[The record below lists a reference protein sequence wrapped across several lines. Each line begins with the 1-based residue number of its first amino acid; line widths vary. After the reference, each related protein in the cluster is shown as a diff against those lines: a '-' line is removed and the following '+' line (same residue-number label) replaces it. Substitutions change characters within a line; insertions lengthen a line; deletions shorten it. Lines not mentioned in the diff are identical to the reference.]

1 MSIVF
6 DYFARL
12 ALERAGSERAIAG
25 RLLGEFRPYTMEL
38 AAVLLLSIIVAC
50 AQAASPWFISRAI
63 NHDILNGNA
72 GGLAKTMMLLLAV
85 YLAETL
91 VTRTQ
96 MLRVTAVGQQI
107 LASLRGRVFEQYMS
121 LPLSYFQ
128 RRPIGDLMSRVTADM
143 ATLDSLLSQ
152 SMAFL
157 PGLLF
162 GLIGTL
168 IAMLMLNA
176 RLALASFVMLVPMVI
191 TTAYFARRAR
201 KAFRAAR
208 KTTGDVTARL
218 QEEIVG
224 VREAQAFNR
233 VEINI
238 KRFREQAIA
247 NRNANVQAVGIASA
261 FSPTFDVLSTL
272 GIAIVIGYG
281 ASLVIE
287 GYMTV
292 GLLAAFLLY
301 VQRFYY
307 PIQVLSQI
315 HTQMQSAIAG
325 AERIYAVLDEQRED
339 PDPLEAITLKKVR
352 GRIEFRDVSFAYEP
366 GQPVLHNI
374 SFRVEPG
381 QTVALVGP
389 TGAGKTTIANLIA
402 RFLDATEGAVRV
414 DGYDVRDLN
423 RKSLRKHIAAVLQEP
438 FLLSG
443 SVEENIGY
451 GRLGAT
457 HREIE
462 EVARLVG
469 AHSFIEALPQGY
481 DTPLGEQARIISQG
495 QRQLLSIARA
505 ALADPRILIL
515 DEATSAVDSR
525 TEAIIQSALRKLF
538 EGRTSIV
545 IAHRLN
551 TVRSADLI
559 LVIEGGRLVGQG
571 THQKL
576 LEHGGLYA
584 ELYSHNFRHQAVE
597 HSTVV

>member
-12 ALERAGSERAIAG
+12 ALERAGNERAIAS
-25 RLLGEFRPYTMEL
+25 RLFGEFRPYTAEL
-38 AAVLLLSIIVAC
+38 AAVLLLSIVVAC
-50 AQAASPWFISRAI
+50 GQVASPWIISRAI
-63 NHDILNGNA
+63 NHDILNGDA
-72 GGLAKTMMLLLAV
+72 GGLAGTMALLAAV

-91 VTRTQ
+91 MTRTQ
-96 MLRVTAVGQQI
+96 MLRVTAVGQRI
-107 LASLRGRVFEQYMS
+107 LASLRGRIFEQYMS

-128 RRPIGDLMSRVTADM
+128 RRPVGELMSRVTSDM

-157 PGLLF
+157 PGILF

-168 IAMLMLNA
+168 IAMLILNM

-201 KAFRAAR
+201 EAFRAAR

-281 ASLVIE
+281 ATLVIQ
-287 GYMTV
+287 GYLTV

-315 HTQMQSAIAG
+315 HTQMQSSIAG
-325 AERIYAVLDEQRED
+325 AERIY
-339 PDPLEAITLKKVR
+339 
-352 GRIEFRDVSFAYEP
+352 
-366 GQPVLHNI
+366 
-374 SFRVEPG
+374 
-381 QTVALVGP
+381 
-389 TGAGKTTIANLIA
+389 
-402 RFLDATEGAVRV
+402 
-414 DGYDVRDLN
+414 
-423 RKSLRKHIAAVLQEP
+423 
-438 FLLSG
+438 
-443 SVEENIGY
+443 
-451 GRLGAT
+451 
-457 HREIE
+457 
-462 EVARLVG
+462 
-469 AHSFIEALPQGY
+469 
-481 DTPLGEQARIISQG
+481 
-495 QRQLLSIARA
+495 
-505 ALADPRILIL
+505 
-515 DEATSAVDSR
+515 
-525 TEAIIQSALRKLF
+525 
-538 EGRTSIV
+538 
-545 IAHRLN
+545 
-551 TVRSADLI
+551 
-559 LVIEGGRLVGQG
+559 
-571 THQKL
+571 
-576 LEHGGLYA
+576 
-584 ELYSHNFRHQAVE
+584 
-597 HSTVV
+597 